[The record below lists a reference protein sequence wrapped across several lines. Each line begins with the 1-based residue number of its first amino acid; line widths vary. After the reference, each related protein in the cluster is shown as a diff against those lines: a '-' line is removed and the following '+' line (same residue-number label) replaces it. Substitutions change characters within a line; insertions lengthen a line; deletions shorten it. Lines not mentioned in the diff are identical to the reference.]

1 MSFELT
7 EVECNICML
16 AVMKCNLLWKFVKTE
31 VQMVP
36 LTTRNFGF
44 PDLTEE
50 ELDTLIEKL
59 HKNSELAWLRS
70 QRSES

>member
-1 MSFELT
+1 MDYTLT
-7 EVECNICML
+7 EVEYNICML
-16 AVMKCNLLWKFVKTE
+16 AVMKCNLLWKFVKAE

-36 LTTRNFGF
+36 LTKRNFGF

-59 HKNSELAWLRS
+59 YKNSELAWLRS
-70 QRSES
+70 QRSEL